1 MPRVARLLLVAML
14 LGIAA
19 FCVFGFLATFE
30 PTPRDVLPWQVGY
43 GATAFVAVLGAGFLA
58 WPIRPRD

>member
-1 MPRVARLLLVAML
+1 MPRVVSLMLAVML

-30 PTPRDVLPWQVGY
+30 PTSRNVVAWQVGY
-43 GATAFVAVLGAGFLA
+43 GATAFATVLGAGFLA
-58 WPIRPRD
+58 WPAQSRD